1 MKNLEPTN
9 TTPETPVVEDKFV
22 HLHNHSY
29 YSLLDGLSSIK
40 DLVGTAKACGYK
52 SLALTDHGSCAGL
65 YNFQKECKD
74 QGIKPILGMEAY
86 ISPDHTQ
93 KDKETDIFHLVLL
106 AKNKIGY
113 QNLIFLSSFAYTQG
127 FYKRPRIDFNILS
140 QHHEGLIATSA
151 CAAGE
156 ISCLLWS
163 QDEAAADKMAMKYK
177 DLFGDDFYLEI
188 MAHKYQSDLAQQDK
202 EKKLAAML
210 YKMSKRLGIKA
221 ICTNDTHYARKA
233 QWEAQ
238 DVLLSIQT
246 LDTIK
251 NPDRFTFGSQDFYL
265 KSPEEMMALYHKYPD
280 LLANTVEIANKVETG
295 LIASA
300 QDLLP
305 TFQVPDGFA
314 NEEAYLKGLVID
326 GMKKFGLFDKP
337 KYRERARYEMS
348 VILKCHYEKYFLI
361 LWDIINFANTQGI
374 RVGAGR
380 GSAVSSLVLYVL
392 GITKL
397 DPLKYNLIFERF
409 LNPERVS
416 PPDVDVDF
424 DYFRR
429 EEVYNYI
436 IRKYGAEYCSQIGT
450 YNRFKAKAIVRSAAK
465 ALDIGKD
472 WETYQ
477 EAMKKFEKEKAEIEA
492 SGSDRKIHK
501 PEMTKESLNLADKI
515 ARLIPNKPNMTIE
528 IACKSK
534 KDGEAF
540 KKTIMHFPKLFD
552 MTRGIEGTIS
562 SAGVHPAGIIVCKR
576 PVMEVVP
583 LRQASHGVV
592 CTQFEGPEA
601 EALGLLKFDLLALKT
616 LTVLD
621 NTVKMIKARHGK
633 DIDIDK
639 LDPND
644 HKVFEIFNGTHP
656 RMGMEGI
663 FQFEASQ
670 ISKLLKNVRVDTFED
685 MIVVN
690 ALYRP
695 GPLGEGLHDTYCNYK
710 HNSEKIE
717 YLHPKM
723 GEVLKDTYGIMVYQ
737 ENIMDVS
744 RVLAGFTGGQ
754 ADTLR
759 KVVGKKKPELIK
771 KEKLDEKF
779 IDGCVK
785 NGISKE
791 IATKIFD
798 QICYFAGY
806 GFNKSHSAAY
816 AFIAYQCGWL
826 KRYYPIE
833 FMCNLL
839 TSEIQ
844 NNDKDEKL
852 NGYRRAAARMGI
864 KIDPIDINKSGTE
877 FRIETGHDDLKGCNV
892 DYLREPLSCAE
903 GAGTKAVENIVKNQ
917 PYADLAD
924 FIRKV
929 DARIVNIR
937 VFTSLVKG
945 KCFDSICGAKHDL
958 IMKSYAEAKD
968 RLDKEKKEV
977 QRQQKRAAKEGKGS
991 LFDDAPTK
999 SNNASEEHYEIE
1011 VTEDFDPSDK
1021 KIDF

>member
-1 MKNLEPTN
+1 LEPTN
-9 TTPETPVVEDKFV
+9 ITPETPVVEEKFC

-86 ISPDHTQ
+86 ISPDHTK
-93 KDKETDIFHLVLL
+93 KDKDTEIFHLVLL
-106 AKNKIGY
+106 AKNKVGY

-127 FYKRPRIDFNILS
+127 FYRKPRIDFDILS
-140 QHHEGLIATSA
+140 KHHEGLIVTSA
-151 CAAGE
+151 CCSGE
-156 ISCLLWS
+156 ISSLLWS
-163 QDEAAADKMAMKYK
+163 QDEASADKLAMRYK
-177 DLFGDDFYLEI
+177 EMLGDDFYLEI
-188 MAHKYQSDLAQQDK
+188 MVHKYQTDMAQQDK
-202 EKKLAAML
+202 EKKLAGMI

-251 NPDRFTFGSQDFYL
+251 NPDRMTFGSQDFYL
-265 KSPEEMMALYHKYPD
+265 KSPEEMAVLYKSYPD
-280 LLANTVEIANKVETG
+280 LLANTLEIANKIETG
-295 LIASA
+295 LIVSA

-305 TFQVPDGFA
+305 TFKVPDGSA
-314 NEEAYLKGLVID
+314 NEEAYLKSLVTD
-326 GMKKFGLFDKP
+326 GMKKFGLIDKP
-337 KYRERARYEMS
+337 KYRERVKYEMS

-409 LNPERVS
+409 LNPDRVS

-477 EAMKKFEKEKAEIEA
+477 EAMKKYEIDKAKPENA
-492 SGSDRKIHK
+492 NCKIPK

-515 ARLIPNKPNMTIE
+515 AKLIPNKPNMTIE
-528 IACKSK
+528 TACKSK
-534 KDGEAF
+534 KDGEIF
-540 KKTIMHFPKLFD
+540 KKNIMRYSKLFE

-562 SAGVHPAGIIVCKR
+562 SAGIHPAGIIVCKN

-583 LRQASHGVV
+583 LRSSHGVV

-601 EALGLLKFDLLALKT
+601 ESLGLLKFDLLALKT

-633 DIDIDK
+633 DIDIDR
-639 LDPND
+639 LEPND
-644 HKVFEIFNGTHP
+644 PKVFSIFNGTHP
-656 RMGMEGI
+656 CMGMEGI

-710 HNSEKIE
+710 HNKDKIE

-806 GFNKSHSAAY
+806 GFNKSHSASY

-826 KRYYPIE
+826 KYYYPIE

-839 TSEIQ
+839 SSEIQ

-852 NGYRRAAARMGI
+852 NGYRRAVTRMGI
-864 KIDPIDINKSGTE
+864 AIDPIDINKSGTG
-877 FRIETGHDDLKGCNV
+877 FKIETAPNELKGKNV

-903 GAGTKAVENIVKNQ
+903 GAGAKAVENIVKNQ
-917 PYADLAD
+917 PYENLAD

-945 KCFDSICGAKHDL
+945 KCFDAICGPHHDK
-958 IMKSYAEAKD
+958 IMKAYAEAKEK
-968 RLDKEKKEV
+968 LDKEKKEL

-991 LFDDAPTK
+991 IFDEAKPEEC
-999 SNNASEEHYEIE
+999 NNSESESMDIE
-1011 VTEDFDPSDK
+1011 VTEEFDPSNK
-1021 KIDF
+1021 NIDF